1 MNAVSITLFFASCC
15 ALLQVALTAL
25 VILRRAQTGVDF
37 LDGGDQRLLRRMRA
51 HGNLAETAPLALLL
65 MALLEYGGV
74 GALWLWSLGAS
85 LLLGRCLHA
94 YSLLTDNAAWSRRGG
109 MVLTLAVLSLAA
121 VRGLVLVAS

>member
-1 MNAVSITLFFASCC
+1 MNAVSITLFFARCF
-15 ALLQVALTAL
+15 ALLQVFLTAL
-25 VILRRAQTGVDF
+25 VILRRAHTGVDF

-85 LLLGRCLHA
+85 LL
-94 YSLLTDNAAWSRRGG
+94 TDNAAWSRRGG